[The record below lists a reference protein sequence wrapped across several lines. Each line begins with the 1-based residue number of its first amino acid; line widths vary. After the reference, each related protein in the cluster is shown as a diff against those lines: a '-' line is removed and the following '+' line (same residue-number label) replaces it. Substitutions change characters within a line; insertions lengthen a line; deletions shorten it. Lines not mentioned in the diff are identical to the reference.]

1 MNFYITPWHWIGFSL
16 ILFCVELFVGTP
28 GVSLLW
34 LAFASFALSIV
45 ISSITIN
52 FWVQLGLLA
61 VLSVIFAWLGKLL
74 FKEDHAKPSSL
85 NQPGQRLVNTRLT
98 LQHPIKNG
106 RSRVRI
112 RDSIWSV
119 EGPDLPAG
127 TKVIVIGVN
136 GNALLVDRVDYHD
149 D

>member
-98 LQHPIKNG
+98 LQTPHQKWTIP
-106 RSRVRI
+106 RAHSRLHLER
-112 RDSIWSV
+112 RRT
-119 EGPDLPAG
+119 GPSRRNKSHRHRG
-127 TKVIVIGVN
+127 KW
-136 GNALLVDRVDYHD
+136 
-149 D
+149 